1 MRLIKLILADLKF
14 LWKYGFILIYLVLSI
29 AYIMLLGVVPD
40 SIAKYAGNFIIIA
53 DPMTLGLF
61 LMGAWILLEKS
72 QKTISYMAVSPI
84 SAAEYLVS
92 KVLSMSLVG
101 GAVTFFILLFSHSK
115 HIALSLVAV
124 FMGAVMCTFI
134 GIFIGSTTKG
144 LNTYIMLSIPFEV
157 WAYLPVV
164 LSICGKRPNILEIF
178 PGYIIWQI
186 LNDDVEN
193 VPVRLLCLAVWAVIF
208 FFVAKRSLEKIYGL
222 NEG

>member
-84 SAAEYLVS
+84 SVTEYLVS

-101 GAVTFFILLFSHSK
+101 EAVTFFILLISHSK
-115 HIALSLVAV
+115 HMALSLVVV
-124 FMGAVMCTFI
+124 FTGAVMCTFI
-134 GIFIGSTTKG
+134 GISVGSMTKG
-144 LNTYIMLSIPFEV
+144 INTYVILSMPFEV

-164 LSICGKRPNILEIF
+164 LSICGKRSGILEFF

-186 LNDDVEN
+186 LNDDLGN
-193 VPVRLLCLAVWAVIF
+193 VPVRLLCLVVWVIILY
-208 FFVAKRSLEKIYGL
+208 FVSKRSLEKIYGL